1 MRKGRLHS
9 LANAWRVAYVF
20 VVFVLV
26 AGSCAA
32 QFSGPAVDRP
42 TKTRASLVPT
52 TDPAILFPASREIEL
67 GAGDL
72 VAVHLY
78 GLPDYAPIERVALD
92 GTLQLPLMGTVQVSG
107 LTIHQTE
114 DLIAKRLIEAGM
126 YQNPQV
132 TLQLMESPNE
142 AVTVSGE
149 MHGVIPV
156 AGGKRLFDVLAA
168 AGGLP
173 PTASHVIVINRP
185 GVTDPIVV
193 DMGSDPGT
201 SNYANVPVFPR
212 DTVVVSRVG
221 VVYVLGAF
229 KTQGPIIL
237 QQNAPLTLM
246 QAASQAGGPGFEGK
260 YNDLRLIRTNGPTR
274 TVVEVDLKKVI
285 NGKEPDPVLEANDVI
300 YLPTNNTKS
309 ALKNGGVGTLL
320 GIVSIL
326 LYAVHP

>member
-1 MRKGRLHS
+1 MCI
-9 LANAWRVAYVF
+9 VALF
-20 VVFVLV
+20 ALV
-26 AGSCAA
+26 TGSCVA
-32 QFSGPAVDRP
+32 QFSGPAVGIP
-42 TKTRASLVPT
+42 TKERAPLEPT

-67 GAGDL
+67 GPGDL
-72 VAVHLY
+72 IAVHLY
-78 GLPDYAPIERVALD
+78 GMADYVPVERVALD
-92 GTLQLPLMGTVQVSG
+92 GSVQLPLIGTVQVAG
-107 LTIHQTE
+107 LSIHQVE
-114 DLIAKRLIEAGM
+114 NLIAKLLIEAGM

-132 TLQLMESPNE
+132 SLQLMESPNE

-149 MHGVIPV
+149 VHGVVPV

-185 GVTDPIVV
+185 GVVDPIVV
-193 DMGSDPGT
+193 DLGTDPAT

-229 KTQGPIIL
+229 KTQGPVIM

-246 QAASQAGGPGFEGK
+246 QVAAQAGGPGFEGK
-260 YNDLRLIRTNGPTR
+260 YNDMRLIRTDGATR
-274 TVVEVDLKKVI
+274 TVVQVDLKKVI
-285 NGKEPDPVLEANDVI
+285 NGKAPDPVLQANDVVF
-300 YLPTNNTKS
+300 LPTNNMKS
-309 ALKNGGVGTLL
+309 ALKNGGIGTLL

-326 LYAVHP
+326 LYAIHP